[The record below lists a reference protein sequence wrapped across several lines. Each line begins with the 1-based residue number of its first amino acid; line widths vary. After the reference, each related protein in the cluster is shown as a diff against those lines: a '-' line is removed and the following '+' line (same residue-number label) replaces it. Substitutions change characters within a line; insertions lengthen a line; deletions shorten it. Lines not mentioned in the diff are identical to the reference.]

1 MKKIKAGEMPPA
13 RIRVYNAHNEV
24 AEARTRLRMTQTQ
37 FAALLDTPVGT
48 VRGWEQGRRK
58 PHKTAQILFR
68 LAMQEPEKVL
78 KAAQTE

>member
-1 MKKIKAGEMPPA
+1 
-13 RIRVYNAHNEV
+13 
-24 AEARTRLRMTQTQ
+24 MTQIQ

-68 LAMQEPEKVL
+68 LSMQEPEKVL